1 MSNLIGPSLDIEI
14 YYLFHKE
21 PVQGF
26 ILKILHV
33 GLERSNVTEMT
44 TR

>member
-1 MSNLIGPSLDIEI
+1 MSNLLRPSLDFEI

-26 ILKILHV
+26 ILKILHL
-33 GLERSNVTEMT
+33 GLFCGTQ
-44 TR
+44 